1 MSPTSATHYWVPL
14 ISVSMLALLT
24 SACLE
29 SHADVRLSK
38 ADEELAKSVIVDN
51 NCGLCHTL
59 QARGL
64 NLVGEIGPNLTVQA
78 RRGRSPEW
86 LREQLTNPSSIPDGE
101 VVPGFEGKQKL
112 MPNWKGS
119 SDRELNALIEFLRS
133 LDGEYEA
140 ASSH

>member
-1 MSPTSATHYWVPL
+1 MLRTTAITSWAL
-14 ISVSMLALLT
+14 FISVSMLALLT

-29 SHADVRLSK
+29 SHADVRLSR
-38 ADEELAKSVIVDN
+38 ADEELAKSLIVEN

-64 NLVGEIGPNLTVQA
+64 NLKGEIGPNLTAQA
-78 RRGRSPEW
+78 QRGRSPEW

-112 MPNWKGS
+112 MPQWNGS
-119 SDRELNALIEFLRS
+119 SDRELNVLIAFLRS
-133 LDGEYEA
+133 LDGVYEA